1 MEEQI
6 EKLMGNAG
14 GSGRYQILILIIGF
28 FVWSS
33 LSLHNTSIPMLE
45 TVPLVKYNG
54 TEVKLDYDICK
65 EKYEVKEKYPFS
77 WISEMNIECSRA
89 KVSMIGSFTYSGLT
103 AGSLVFSV
111 MTKYLSYRHLIII
124 FVFAYVLFLFL
135 TTIVNNLAFRL
146 FCLFCLGICNGLA
159 NMSTMTLVSESVSA
173 KKRSLF
179 AGIINAGYS
188 FCPIMYTPL
197 YVLLGQW
204 RYIFWLEN
212 VIGIACGVVYFFIL
226 ENSPRMHFSKNEP
239 EEAIKILRRIAAF
252 NGKLE
257 DFDSQLEDKEFDP
270 LLRNDQEGV
279 EKDLTVEMK
288 PKYGYS
294 ALFKYKSVL
303 YKFLIFTF
311 MFMSTSF
318 LTNAVV
324 INTKTMAGNTYV
336 IIVSLYCV
344 EVIAGVCCGF
354 LINLP
359 ILGRKKSL
367 IGFYLGITVG
377 FILTLLF
384 GSNAIGG
391 WLSMVV
397 IRFCITGVYTSFYIY
412 FMESYPTPIRSLG
425 FGLNS
430 TFGNLAG
437 IVSPIIIEYINKYLL
452 YFIFAILS
460 GVNIFLTF
468 FLKETVGKPML
479 ETIEELIVPDVDK
492 EKLVPGRESDINNLD
507 KGKEPEKKEE
517 KTEGDNLKE
526 PLINKDD
533 EKQGEEKKVEEQKEE
548 KKEEE
553 GLVEE
558 KKEEEK
564 KEEEKKEE
572 EGLAEEK
579 KEEENKV
586 EEKKEDEN
594 KVEEKKE
601 EDNKVEENKEEP
613 KEN

>member
-14 GSGRYQILILIIGF
+14 GSGRYQILILIVGF

-65 EKYEVKEKYPFS
+65 EKEKYEVKEKYPFS
-77 WISEMNIECSRA
+77 WISEMGIECSRA

-135 TTIVNNLAFRL
+135 TTIVNNLFFRL

-437 IVSPIIIEYINKYLL
+437 IVSPIIIEYINKYVL

-553 GLVEE
+553 GLAEEKKEEEQKEE

-564 KEEEKKEE
+564 K
-572 EGLAEEK
+572 EEK

-586 EEKKEDEN
+586 EEKKEDDN